1 MLALTGTGLLV
12 GLLTTFI
19 AARVTADPI
28 ISVRHAVSDVAEGN
42 LDVEVPVYDGSE
54 LGLLQSGFNQMV
66 TGLRERERIRDLFG
80 RHVGEDVAREALER
94 EDDLGGET
102 REVAV
107 LFVDMT
113 GSTELASSR
122 PATEVVD
129 LLNEFFGVVVET
141 VDAHGGWVNKFEG
154 DAALAVFGAPQ
165 EIDDPA
171 GRALRAARE
180 MSERLESRGRGGR
193 GGDRGLLRRDRRGEH
208 RRRQAL
214 RVHGDRRRRQ
224 RGGAA
229 LRSRQGARRTDP
241 RLLSGDRGGGGGRG
255 VGLGARRGGRAAR
268 TGEADPTR
276 VASGLDGYATTPAL
290 ARASSRSR

>member
-1 MLALTGTGLLV
+1 M
-12 GLLTTFI
+12 
-19 AARVTADPI
+19 TADPI
-28 ISVRHAVSDVAEGN
+28 ISVRHAVSDVAEGD

-94 EDDLGGET
+94 EDDSGGEI
-102 REVAV
+102 REVAI

-113 GSTELASSR
+113 GSTKLASSR

-141 VDAHGGWVNKFEG
+141 VDANGGWVNKFEG

-165 EIDDPA
+165 EIDNPA

-180 MSERLESRGRGGR
+180 MSERLGR
-193 GGDRGLLRRDRRGEH
+193 
-208 RRRQAL
+208 
-214 RVHGDRRRRQ
+214 
-224 RGGAA
+224 
-229 LRSRQGARRTDP
+229 RSRRSRPGSGSPSARRW
-241 RLLSGDRGGGGGRG
+241 RGTS
-255 VGLGARRGGRAAR
+255 AA
-268 TGEADPTR
+268 PN
-276 VASGLDGYATTPAL
+276 
-290 ARASSRSR
+290 ASSTR